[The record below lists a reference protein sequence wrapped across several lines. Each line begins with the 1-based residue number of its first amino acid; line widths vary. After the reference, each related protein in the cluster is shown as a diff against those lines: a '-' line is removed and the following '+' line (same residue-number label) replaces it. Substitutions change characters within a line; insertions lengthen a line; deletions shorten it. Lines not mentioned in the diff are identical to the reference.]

1 MAPLLPSNFVKTR
14 DKYYGMLS
22 GAQLTSMDDNNSVL
36 AANPT
41 NASSPEK
48 KKYFGSRL
56 LREMVEYLV
65 L

>member
-1 MAPLLPSNFVKTR
+1 MAPLLPSNFVKTTR
-14 DKYYGMLS
+14 DKNYGMLS

-48 KKYFGSRL
+48 K
-56 LREMVEYLV
+56 
-65 L
+65 